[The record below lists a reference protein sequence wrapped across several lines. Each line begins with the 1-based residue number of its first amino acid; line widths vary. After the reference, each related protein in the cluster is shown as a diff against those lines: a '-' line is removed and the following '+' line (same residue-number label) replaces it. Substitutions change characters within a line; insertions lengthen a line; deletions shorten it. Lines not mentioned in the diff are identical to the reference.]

1 MKYGYARVST
11 AIQELEVQLT
21 TLENE
26 GCQRIFSEKYTG
38 VKTDRPEF
46 NELLAHLEEGDTL
59 VATKLDR
66 LARNTEE
73 GIKVIRELFEKGV
86 KVHILN
92 LGILEDTP
100 MGRFFLQTLLAVAE
114 LERSMIIERMAEGKA
129 LAMLRPD
136 YVAGRP
142 KKFSPKK
149 IDQAVAMLNDHSYTM
164 VEELTGISKST
175 LVRAARKARA
185 IE

>member
-129 LAMLRPD
+129 IAKQRDD
-136 YVAGRP
+136 YIEGRP
-142 KKFSPKK
+142 PKFSKRQIELAIELLNDNSYK
-149 IDQAVAMLNDHSYTM
+149 AVAEM
-164 VEELTGISKST
+164 TGISKTT
-175 LVRAARKARA
+175 LVRAVRKARA
-185 IE
+185 TE

>member
-11 AIQELEVQLT
+11 AIQELEVQLRI
-21 TLENE
+21 LEDE
-26 GCQRIFSEKYTG
+26 GCERIFREKYTG
-38 VKTDRPEF
+38 AKTDRPEF
-46 NELLAHLEEGDTL
+46 TELLAHLEEGDTL

-92 LGILEDTP
+92 LGLLEDTP
-100 MGRFFLQTLLAVAE
+100 TGRFFLQTLLAVAE

-129 LAMLRPD
+129 IAMLRDD

-142 KKFSPKK
+142 KKFSQKK
-149 IDQAVAMLNDHSYTM
+149 IDQAVAMLNDHSYKM

-175 LVRAARKARA
+175 LVRAARKARVT
-185 IE
+185 E

>member
-21 TLENE
+21 TLENQ

-66 LARNTEE
+66 LARN
-73 GIKVIRELFEKGV
+73 R
-86 KVHILN
+86 
-92 LGILEDTP
+92 
-100 MGRFFLQTLLAVAE
+100 R
-114 LERSMIIERMAEGKA
+114 KA
-129 LAMLRPD
+129 
-136 YVAGRP
+136 
-142 KKFSPKK
+142 
-149 IDQAVAMLNDHSYTM
+149 
-164 VEELTGISKST
+164 SKSFVNC
-175 LVRAARKARA
+175 LRKASKSIYSILGYWRIRQWA
-185 IE
+185 DSSFKPS

>member
-129 LAMLRPD
+129 IAKLRDD
-136 YVAGRP
+136 YVEGRP
-142 KKFSPKK
+142 KKFTKK
-149 IDQAVAMLNDHSYTM
+149 QVELAVALLNDNSYKTVAEM
-164 VEELTGISKST
+164 TGISKTT
-175 LVRAARKARA
+175 LVRAVRKARA
-185 IE
+185 TE